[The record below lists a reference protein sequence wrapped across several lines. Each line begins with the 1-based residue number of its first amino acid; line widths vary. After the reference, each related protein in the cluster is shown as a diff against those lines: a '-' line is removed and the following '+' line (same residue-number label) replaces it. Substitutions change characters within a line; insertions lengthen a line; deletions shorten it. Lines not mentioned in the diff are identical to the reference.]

1 MLNRHITAAMQFHD
15 TLHGFRMGRVTG
27 TASLESKLLQHLT
40 EMREDIIYEIFLG
53 LRKAYGAL
61 DGERCLDLLV
71 GYSVGPRALCLLVT

>member
-1 MLNRHITAAMQFHD
+1 MNHWINSTIYFHD
-15 TLHGFRMGRVTG
+15 TLCGFHSVQGTG